1 MGPIAKMF
9 IGVLLMVGSVVA
21 IVATLDQPGIFNLW
35 QNFLIVLLGALPA
48 LIFLI
53 GAFIVWL
60 EWDELRIER
69 ELAKE
74 EEEEKKREKERR
86 AKKKKE

>member
-21 IVATLDQPGIFNLW
+21 VIVSTTTPYNMLQA
-35 QNFLIVLLGALPA
+35 LITVVLGVVPA
-48 LIFLI
+48 LVFLI
-53 GAFIVWL
+53 GLFIVWL
-60 EWDELRIER
+60 EWDELRIEK

-74 EEEEKKREKERR
+74 EEEEKKK
-86 AKKKKE
+86 AKKKK

>member
-74 EEEEKKREKERR
+74 EKKREKGRR
-86 AKKKKE
+86 AKKKE

>member
-21 IVATLDQPGIFNLW
+21 VVATLDQPGIFNLW
-35 QNFLIVLLGALPA
+35 QDFLTVLLGAVPA
-48 LIFLI
+48 LVFLI
-53 GAFIVWL
+53 GVFIVWL

-74 EEEEKKREKERR
+74 EEEEKKREKEKR

>member
-21 IVATLDQPGIFNLW
+21 VIASIGTQFDLLKA
-35 QNFLIVLLGALPA
+35 LITVVLGVVPA
-48 LIFLI
+48 LVFLI
-53 GAFIVWL
+53 GVFIVWL
-60 EWDELRIER
+60 EWDELKIER

-74 EEEEKKREKERR
+74 EEEEKKK
-86 AKKKKE
+86 AKKKKK